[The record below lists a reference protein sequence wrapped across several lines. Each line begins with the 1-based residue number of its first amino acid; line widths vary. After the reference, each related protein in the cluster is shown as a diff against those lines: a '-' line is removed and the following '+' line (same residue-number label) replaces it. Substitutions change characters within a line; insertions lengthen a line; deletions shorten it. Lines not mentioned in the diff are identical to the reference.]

1 VVIALSDVFIFILFL
16 FTLRRGNRVDF
27 VGSGS
32 VADAEVLPVRIESL
46 AGVVIRQIAC
56 GAYHTAVLA
65 GTTTS
70 ASLIS

>member
-1 VVIALSDVFIFILFL
+1 MILSLF
-16 FTLRRGNRVDF
+16 LRRGNRVDF

-65 GTTTS
+65 GTTQRHS
-70 ASLIS
+70 FSESLL